1 MDSRFL
7 VDLDRS
13 IIQQLAMTEQPFTR
27 DDLGNRVFVVWPDN
41 WTDIEGG
48 GLITTGKTYQSS
60 AGKKSKYPTI
70 ILQPGDKVFVPHGK
84 ANVADPVYTSAINR
98 KATDPAFDYTAYAC
112 KFRDV
117 RGLMIRCVVRKSKQP
132 T

>member
-1 MDSRFL
+1 MK
-7 VDLDRS
+7 
-13 IIQQLAMTEQPFTR
+13 EKPFTR

-48 GLITTGKTYQSS
+48 GFIATGKTYQSS
-60 AGKKSKYPTI
+60 EGKKSKYPTI
-70 ILQPGDKVFVPHGK
+70 IMNKGDKVFVPHGK
-84 ANVADPVYTSAINR
+84 ANVTDPVYTSAVNR
-98 KATDPAFDYTAYAC
+98 KATDPAFDYKAYAC

-117 RGLMIRCVVRKSKQP
+117 RGLMIRCVERKIKSN